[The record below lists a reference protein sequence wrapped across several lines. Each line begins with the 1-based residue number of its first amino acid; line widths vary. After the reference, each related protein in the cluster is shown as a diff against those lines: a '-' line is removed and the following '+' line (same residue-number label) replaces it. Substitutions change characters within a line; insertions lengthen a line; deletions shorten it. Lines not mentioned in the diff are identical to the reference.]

1 MPLNRMTGQYI
12 PSLRFPFLR
21 VVCRQIFTMF
31 DTTLLFLHSL
41 LRWVILVA
49 QLYTIIKSWS
59 VMNAKSVF
67 PGSAR
72 KGALILLIS
81 AHITLLIGL
90 YQWLFGRYGIISTS
104 LPSGVELMKDKFYR
118 FYWVEHPFGMVL
130 AITLITIGYSTVKKG
145 TQTAGLGKKAFW
157 LFLIAL
163 IVLAATIPWPGRA
176 EIGRPL
182 LP

>member
-1 MPLNRMTGQYI
+1 
-12 PSLRFPFLR
+12 
-21 VVCRQIFTMF
+21 
-31 DTTLLFLHSL
+31 
-41 LRWVILVA
+41 
-49 QLYTIIKSWS
+49 
-59 VMNAKSVF
+59 MNAKSVF